1 MSQCPD
7 IVEEYLQY
15 GKDTEYD
22 VVHLL
27 VDLDLSRVR
36 TDIDH
41 GQITAVIRHKT
52 PYTINGKGLFVHSFT
67 LCNDVSLRC
76 VLIIPTL
83 LESCASMV

>member
-7 IVEEYLQY
+7 IVEECLQY

-27 VDLDLSRVR
+27 VALDLSLVR

-41 GQITAVIRHKT
+41 GQITTVIRHKT
-52 PYTINGKGLFVHSFT
+52 PCTINEKGPFVLSFT

-76 VLIIPTL
+76 VPSIPTL
-83 LESCASMV
+83 VESCASMV